1 MSSLLNKLLK
11 QGSSFTSL
19 DGKSPKAIFQD
30 QRTNTKLAN
39 LLTKSNLDLDGKT
52 PKNAYKNTAPENQGG
67 RI

>member
-11 QGSSFTSL
+11 QGSSYSSL
-19 DGKSPKAIFQD
+19 DGKSPKAIYQD
-30 QRTNTKLAN
+30 QRTNTKLTG

-52 PKNAYKNTAPENQGG
+52 PKSAYKNTAPENQGG